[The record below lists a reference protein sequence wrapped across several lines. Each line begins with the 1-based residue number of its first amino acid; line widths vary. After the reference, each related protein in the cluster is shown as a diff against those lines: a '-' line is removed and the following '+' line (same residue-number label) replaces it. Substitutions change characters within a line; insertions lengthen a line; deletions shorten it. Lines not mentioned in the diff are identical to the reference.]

1 METLEIILLIARIL
15 VCISFTGVLVY
26 FILILNEVKKI
37 FKDLADVAKI
47 GRDITTSIASPI
59 NSISKILE
67 GVSKGVSAIKSITNI
82 FNNKEDSEDDYEE
95 Y

>member
-59 NSISKILE
+59 NSISEILE